1 MAKTS
6 IYTQTE
12 WQLQLSDANVLVMF
26 NCYEIAQDSG
36 YQKNASTLPSKMNQK
51 KVSQG
56 TGCEMIIG
64 FGCALLASYL
74 RVLPADAAFFS
85 FQTQPYTTVQ

>member
-1 MAKTS
+1 MVITTQILKNYYTNFSQEIKYKVEKMAKTS

-51 KVSQG
+51 KVS
-56 TGCEMIIG
+56 
-64 FGCALLASYL
+64 
-74 RVLPADAAFFS
+74 
-85 FQTQPYTTVQ
+85 

>member
-1 MAKTS
+1 MVITTQILKNYYTNFSQEIKYKVEKMAKTC

-51 KVSQG
+51 KVS
-56 TGCEMIIG
+56 
-64 FGCALLASYL
+64 
-74 RVLPADAAFFS
+74 
-85 FQTQPYTTVQ
+85 